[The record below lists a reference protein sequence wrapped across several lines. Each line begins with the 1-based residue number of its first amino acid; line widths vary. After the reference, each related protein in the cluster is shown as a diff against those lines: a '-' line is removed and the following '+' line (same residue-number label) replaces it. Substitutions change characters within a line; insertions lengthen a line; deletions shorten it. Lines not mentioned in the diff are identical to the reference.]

1 MATLENEFNADEIPE
16 DDHSFDPIPAGEYLM
31 QVIESDVVETKN
43 KTGYQLV
50 LTLEVID
57 GPHANRRVWDRLNI
71 RNQNPD
77 AQRIAQRSLADL
89 CLAIGIS
96 SLRNTEDLHFHPF
109 IGKVTIQKD
118 KTGEYGPQNRVR
130 YKVRGGA
137 APARSTHAAC
147 VKSAES
153 KQDARQTTASNTH
166 TNSPSKGNAVGSRPW
181 ARQKVLSEL
190 NKGD

>member
-16 DDHSFDPIPAGEYLM
+16 DDRSFDPIPAGEYLM
-31 QVIESDVVETKN
+31 QVIESDVVETRN
-43 KTGYQLV
+43 KTGDQLV

-137 APARSTHAAC
+137 APARPTL
-147 VKSAES
+147 SAS
-153 KQDARQTTASNTH
+153 AHSAGSQPQQSVPSASAASN
-166 TNSPSKGNAVGSRPW
+166 SKGNAVGSRPW